1 MTNSCSFCK
10 TYTPEQ
16 KLRKYLATLL
26 SSISTLQPMK
36 VDFKFSCATCQV
48 QCPCETALNAHL
60 AGKQHK
66 KKLESAKL
74 TIFCCGVCKI
84 ETSNQGGLDMHMAGK
99 SHLKKLAKLGNTG

>member
-1 MTNSCSFCK
+1 M
-10 TYTPEQ
+10 
-16 KLRKYLATLL
+16 
-26 SSISTLQPMK
+26 SISTLQPMK
-36 VDFKFSCATCQV
+36 VDFKFSCSTCQV

-99 SHLKKLAKLGNTG
+99 SHLKKLAKLGSTG